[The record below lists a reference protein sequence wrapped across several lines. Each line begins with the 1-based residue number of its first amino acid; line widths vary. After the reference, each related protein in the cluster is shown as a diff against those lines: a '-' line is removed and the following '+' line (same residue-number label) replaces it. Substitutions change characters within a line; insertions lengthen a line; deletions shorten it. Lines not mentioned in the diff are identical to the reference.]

1 MTALH
6 RQPPRILFV
15 ALVDN
20 IGLERVVAALNA
32 QGAVCALMSPPDFYC
47 TQTRSVTRWFALP
60 RHRGLWLGA
69 IFARLHLETAVR
81 EFKADLIVPLDDIAA
96 KLLRMLAG
104 SQVITHRLKKL
115 LRTSFGAPEGY
126 TAVCSRAGLMQV
138 ATELG
143 IRQPRTVIVP
153 DVEAALLA
161 AADWG
166 YPVVLKAEHTSGGSG
181 VQIAADPE
189 ELRSA
194 FLSLVGRRSARNRFR
209 GAVRQSIWN
218 LAGMT
223 RMARMPPV
231 LQAMVPGVPAM
242 RSVSSWQGRVLN
254 GVSFVAEK
262 IHPEPTGASTMV
274 RNVDNAEME
283 EAARLIVAKLG
294 CSGFVS
300 FDFMVDAEGGA
311 RLIEMNPRP
320 IGTTHL
326 GQLFGHDACAA
337 LVSCLRDDGPA
348 QAAQA
353 RPVAKDTII
362 ALFPKEMER
371 DPNNLE
377 RLSAAGIRH
386 DVPHGDPAVVA
397 NYLRRLTKIH
407 PDAAAGMADAL
418 ASVAA
423 RVAAPGV
430 VAAVS
435 LGSAV
440 FTGDLA

>member
-1 MTALH
+1 MTIPH
-6 RQPPRILFV
+6 GRPPRILFV

-20 IGLERVVAALNA
+20 IGLERVVAGLDS

-69 IFARLHLETAVR
+69 IFTRVHLETAVR
-81 EFKADLIVPLDDIAA
+81 AFEADLIIPLDDIAA

-104 SQVITHRLKKL
+104 SQVITGRLKKL
-115 LRTSFGAPEGY
+115 LRTSFGTPEGY

-143 IRQPRTVIVP
+143 IRQPRTAIVP
-153 DVEAALLA
+153 DVDSALLA
-161 AADWG
+161 AAGWG

-181 VQIAADPE
+181 VEIVAGPE
-189 ELRSA
+189 ELRAA
-194 FLSLVGRRSARNRFR
+194 FLSLVGRRNLRNHFR
-209 GAVRQSIWN
+209 GALRQSIWN

-242 RSVSSWQGRVLN
+242 RSVSTWQGRVLD

-326 GQLFGHDACAA
+326 GQLFGHDPCAA
-337 LVSCLRDDGPA
+337 LVACLRDDGSAHAP
-348 QAAQA
+348 
-353 RPVAKDTII
+353 RPRAVAKGTII

-371 DPNNLE
+371 DPSNLE
-377 RLSAAGIRH
+377 RLRAVGIRH

-407 PDAAAGMADAL
+407 PNAAAGMADAL

-440 FTGDLA
+440 VTGGFA

>member
-1 MTALH
+1 MTISRSQA
-6 RQPPRILFV
+6 PRILFV

-20 IGLERVVAALNA
+20 IGLERVVAAINS

-47 TQTRSVTRWFALP
+47 TQTRSVSRWFALP

-104 SQVITHRLKKL
+104 SQVITGRLKKL
-115 LRTSFGAPEGY
+115 LGTSFGAREGY

-143 IRQPRTVIVP
+143 IRQPRTAIVA

-181 VQIAADPE
+181 VQIASDPG
-189 ELRSA
+189 ELRAA
-194 FLSLVGRRSARNRFR
+194 FLSLVGRRNVRNRFR
-209 GAVRQSIWN
+209 GAMRQSIWN

-231 LQAMVPGVPAM
+231 LQEMVPGVPAM
-242 RSVSSWQGRVLN
+242 RSVSSWEGRVLD

-326 GQLFGHDACAA
+326 GQLFGHDPCAA
-337 LVSCLRDDGPA
+337 LVACLRDEDWAPA
-348 QAAQA
+348 PQPRAL
-353 RPVAKDTII
+353 AKDTVI

-371 DPNNLE
+371 DPSNLG
-377 RLSAAGIRH
+377 RLCEAGIRH
-386 DVPHGDPAVVA
+386 DVPHSDPAVVA

-418 ASVAA
+418 AFVAV
-423 RVAAPGV
+423 RVATPSL

-440 FTGDLA
+440 LTGDFA